1 MTARS
6 NLAAPRIGGS
16 DLAAP
21 RIGVCIAISD
31 PLLAR
36 RMISLLAGDAGIE
49 VALGLDHSRDSDVFL
64 ADHLRALPGPSIIID
79 DGVQSAETSDADV
92 RAVLPPNVDDELL
105 RAAIRVV
112 AAGFTISEADE
123 LRSFSEAP
131 PRLDRSPADD
141 SEIALTA
148 REHEVLGLLAHGA
161 SNKSIAREL
170 DISVHTAKFHVAS
183 VLAKLGARNRSDA
196 VAIGIRRGLVLL

>member
-49 VALGLDHSRDSDVFL
+49 VALGLDHSRDPDVFL

-79 DGVQSAETSDADV
+79 DGVQSVEASDADV

-141 SEIALTA
+141 GEIALTA